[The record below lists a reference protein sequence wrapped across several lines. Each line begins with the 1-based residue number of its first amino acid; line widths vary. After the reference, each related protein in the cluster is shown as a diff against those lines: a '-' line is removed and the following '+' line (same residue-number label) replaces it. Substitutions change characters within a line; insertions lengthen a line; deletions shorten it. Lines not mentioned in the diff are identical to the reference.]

1 MLHAHGT
8 DGVEMQPLPEPTQ
21 GTSAS
26 DSQTAPSSST
36 IPVDNLLSSE
46 TPVSPLPEGAY
57 VLTPP
62 QSQEIDL
69 LDTIKAPAQTVG
81 SVASSQ
87 NIGSRQAQIIRRR
100 QFLHRHHYSRRLQR
114 KLQRT
119 FIRSSLKRK
128 RQASK
133 LATVNYILLGIL
145 CLGIVLPLVLSGGY
159 VLQASITLGTL
170 GTDTVNG
177 VNHLRTVKDLLSSPP
192 KGSGTSKKLLDP
204 NKLAQA
210 KIELTAAQHDFEQVQ
225 TILNTTPWLESAP
238 QSAPQLT
245 PYFRSVHAASQ
256 IGLDIISIGQE
267 AVNTGILLA
276 PQMQGSLLS
285 NSKAPLITAPQF
297 KQIELAFNR
306 ILPKLESIQTQ
317 SKQLS
322 LDLLPMS
329 PDLRKQVTSGLQIL
343 SQVVTTA
350 KKHPDLVSSLGWL
363 LGVDQP
369 RNFLV
374 QTMDRGELRATGGF
388 TGQYGELSIHNG
400 RVAPFSLQNIALLEY
415 SANSPTYGNVAPA
428 AYRSWWP
435 FANWG
440 LRDANLSAD
449 FPTSANLEMD
459 RYKAEVNKSVDGVI
473 LFTPIT
479 IQHVLRATGPI
490 TISRYQETVTA
501 QNLEDKLHYY
511 QLSHPG
517 IAKEKRIE
525 HLNDDE
531 SARKMFTSALAHT
544 LIDHIRQ
551 APLKEL
557 LGITQQMLADM
568 QTRDLQVYFT
578 NPTLENVLKQNNLAG
593 EMDRSPNRDGLYIDQ
608 SNVSVSKA
616 SQYVQT
622 AFTENVQLDSKG
634 GATHNLTMYFN
645 YQQTGP
651 VYGFDTYRD
660 YLRFYVPTNAKF
672 LSGSG
677 FDTGDP
683 LCGGVLGDC
692 PKTNVYPHK
701 ELVCPPGQYIAGFAS
716 PMLYDQFVGED
727 HPLDKVGGPDNFQ
740 SDIPQRGM
748 IGGYI
753 LIPKNCV
760 ATVKLSWYVPAHSTQ
775 TYQYYVQRQ
784 AGTNPDYRLT
794 IQPAACKG
802 QTPPEAVHY
811 RTDMSK
817 DVLFSQKIDA
827 CSSST
832 GGR

>member
-1 MLHAHGT
+1 MLHAHDT
-8 DGVEMQPLPEPTQ
+8 DGVELQPLPEPAQ
-21 GTSAS
+21 ATSAS

-36 IPVDNLLSSE
+36 IPMDNLLISE
-46 TPVSPLPEGAY
+46 TPVNPLPEGAY

-62 QSQEIDL
+62 QQQEIDL
-69 LDTIKAPAQTVG
+69 LDPVKALSQTTG
-81 SVASSQ
+81 SVASSPD
-87 NIGSRQAQIIRRR
+87 IGSQQTQIIWRR
-100 QFLHRHHYSRRLQR
+100 QFLRRHRYSRRLQQ

-119 FIRSSLKRK
+119 FIRDSLKRK

-133 LATVNYILLGIL
+133 LAILNFILLGIL
-145 CLGIVLPLVLSGGY
+145 CLGTAMPLVLSGGY
-159 VLQASITLGTL
+159 ALQASITLGTL
-170 GTDTVNG
+170 GADTING
-177 VNHLRTVKDLLSSPP
+177 FNHLRAVKDLLSSPP
-192 KGSGTSKKLLDP
+192 QGSGASKKLLDP
-204 NKLAQA
+204 SKLAQSQ
-210 KIELTAAQHDFEQVQ
+210 IELTAARHNFEQVQ

-238 QSAPQLT
+238 QFAPQLA
-245 PYFRSVHAASQ
+245 PYFRSAHAASQ
-256 IGLDIISIGQE
+256 IGLDITSIGQE
-267 AVNTGILLA
+267 AVNTGLLLA
-276 PQMQGSLLS
+276 PQLQGSLLS
-285 NSKAPLITAPQF
+285 NSKAPLITATQF
-297 KQIELAFNR
+297 KQMQLAFNR

-322 LDLLPMS
+322 LNLLPMS
-329 PDLRKQVTSGLQIL
+329 SDQRNQINSALQIL
-343 SQVVTTA
+343 SQVIATA
-350 KKHPDLVSSLGWL
+350 RANPNLVSSLGWL

-415 SANSPTYGNVAPA
+415 SDTSPTYGNVAPEE
-428 AYRSWWP
+428 YRSWWP

-449 FPTSANLEMD
+449 FPTSANLEMN
-459 RYKAEVNKSVDGVI
+459 RYKAELNKSVDGVI

-490 TISRYQETVTA
+490 TIPRYQETITA

-525 HLNDDE
+525 HINDDE

-593 EMDRSPNRDGLYIDQ
+593 AMDRSPNRDGLYIDQ
-608 SNVSVSKA
+608 TNVSVSKA

-622 AFTENVQLDSKG
+622 TFTDNVQLDSKG
-634 GATHNLTMYFN
+634 GATHNLTMFFN

-660 YLRFYVPTNAKF
+660 YLRVYVPTNTKF
-672 LSGSG
+672 RSGSG

-727 HPLDKVGGPDNFQ
+727 HPLDKVGGPDNFK

-748 IGGYI
+748 IGGYVV
-753 LIPKNCV
+753 IPKTARQPSGSPGTYRRIPPR
-760 ATVKLSWYVPAHSTQ
+760 ATSTM
-775 TYQYYVQRQ
+775 YSARQ
-784 AGTNPDYRLT
+784 AP
-794 IQPAACKG
+794 IPIIA
-802 QTPPEAVHY
+802 
-811 RTDMSK
+811 
-817 DVLFSQKIDA
+817 
-827 CSSST
+827 
-832 GGR
+832 